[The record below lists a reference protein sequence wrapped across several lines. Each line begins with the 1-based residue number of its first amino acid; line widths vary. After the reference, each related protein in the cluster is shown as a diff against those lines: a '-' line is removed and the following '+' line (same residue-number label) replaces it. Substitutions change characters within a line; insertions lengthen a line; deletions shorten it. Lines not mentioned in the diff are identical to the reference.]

1 MLRDGRG
8 IGGMVLAR
16 YQVRPFGERE
26 LDLVQTFADQAAIAI
41 ENVRLFNDTKES
53 LEQQTAVGEAL
64 KTISRSAFDLDTVL
78 STVVDNAAR
87 LSNADLAWMG
97 RFVQLGISRSPSPIR
112 WA

>member
-41 ENVRLFNDTKES
+41 QNVRLFNETKES
-53 LEQQTAVGEAL
+53 LEQQTAVGEVL
-64 KTISRSAFDLDTVL
+64 KAISRSVFDVDPILRTVIE
-78 STVVDNAAR
+78 TAAR
-87 LSNADLAWMG
+87 LANSELAWIT
-97 RFVQLGISRSPSPIR
+97 RRD
-112 WA
+112 